1 VRGLSALVT
10 IRTFPPVID
19 LDLDLEA
26 VRAWDTHAERFL
38 SPFVRIAREMNEL
51 HGALDPWNVSAA
63 AEHKVNLSFLT
74 SCVKALC
81 SETNITIIR
90 LMIRR

>member
-1 VRGLSALVT
+1 
-10 IRTFPPVID
+10 
-19 LDLDLEA
+19 
-26 VRAWDTHAERFL
+26 
-38 SPFVRIAREMNEL
+38 VRIAREMNEL